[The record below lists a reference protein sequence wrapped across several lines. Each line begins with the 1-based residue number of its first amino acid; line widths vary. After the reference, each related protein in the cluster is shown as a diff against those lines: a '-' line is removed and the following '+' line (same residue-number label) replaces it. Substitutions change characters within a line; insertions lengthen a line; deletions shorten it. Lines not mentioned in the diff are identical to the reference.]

1 MAIKAFDTYGLIW
14 YTRTVGKN
22 LHKVENVMFPINP
35 DIDRDI
41 IAHLADDYEKHN
53 DAVIPP
59 VYLTS
64 LHVMPKEAIGGDPR
78 PYFYGRVLNPTVEV
92 FEKKIAALERT
103 DRALAFGSGMAAIS
117 SCLLAFLSAG
127 DHVVAVKTAYGPTCI
142 FITDYL
148 GKYGIEH
155 TFVQG
160 DNIEQ
165 FREACRPNTKVFY
178 LESPSSMLFLLQ
190 DLRAVGALAREKGI
204 ITMIDN
210 SWATPLYQKPITLGI
225 DISIH
230 TVSKYIGGH
239 SDIIAGVAAGSDE
252 LMKKVAGVRGLYGG
266 ILGPMEAW
274 LATRGLRSM
283 ELRIR
288 EHGKSAMVIARRLE
302 QHPKVKRVRFP
313 GLESDPQ
320 HELAKSQMTGFTSP
334 MSFEL
339 DCDGDAALEFVKRLK
354 CFNLGPSW
362 GGFESMTS
370 KPFPPGAH
378 VRIHVG
384 LEDVETLWHDL
395 KSSLDLIA

>member
-1 MAIKAFDTYGLIW
+1 MYNFEPGNDL
-14 YTRTVGKN
+14 
-22 LHKVENVMFPINP
+22 
-35 DIDRDI
+35 DI
-41 IAHLADDYEKHN
+41 IAHLGDDYEKHN

-64 LHVMPKEAIGGDPR
+64 LHVTPKESVGGEPR
-78 PYFYGRVLNPTVEV
+78 QYFYGRVLNPTVEV

-117 SCLLAFLSAG
+117 SCLIAFLKAG
-127 DHVVAVKTAYGPTCI
+127 DHVVAVDTAYGPTRM

-148 GKYGIEH
+148 GKFNVEC
-155 TFVQG
+155 TFVPG
-160 DNIEQ
+160 DDIGQ
-165 FREACRPNTKVFY
+165 FREACRPNTRVFY
-178 LESPSSMLFLLQ
+178 LESPSSMLFYLQ
-190 DLRAVGALAREKGI
+190 DLRAVAALAAEKNI
-204 ITMIDN
+204 VTMIDN

-239 SDIIAGVAAGSDE
+239 SDIIAGIAAGRNE
-252 LMKKVAGVRGLYGG
+252 LMDKVAGVRSQFGG

-283 ELRIR
+283 ALRIR
-288 EHGKSAMVIARRLE
+288 EHGANAQIIAERLE
-302 QHPKVKRVRFP
+302 RHPKVKRVRYP

-334 MSFEL
+334 LSFEL
-339 DCDGDAALEFVKRLK
+339 ECGRDDAVEFMKRLK

-362 GGFESMTS
+362 GGFESMVTM
-370 KPFPPGAH
+370 PFPPGSH
-378 VRIHVG
+378 LRIHVG
-384 LEDVETLWHDL
+384 LEDVETLWRDL
-395 KSSLDLIA
+395 EASLNLI